1 MKITKLKFRCNIL
14 GRIIYFLFSV
24 SIKNKKVSIN
34 YKSSLFRFRNVV
46 NSNLGN
52 VLVNNIRF
60 KHEDDIL
67 LQSKMVN
74 PVNSFAIKVICVKR
88 KWYQLNV
95 KSVLKCG
102 SCIFIFQPAIQ
113 LLDAKNY
120 HNINLEQVIFP
131 LYNIEN
137 L

>member
-1 MKITKLKFRCNIL
+1 MKITKPKFRCSIS

-34 YKSSLFRFRNVV
+34 YKSSLFIFRNAV

-52 VLVNNIRF
+52 VLVNNTRF
-60 KHEDDIL
+60 THEDDIL
-67 LQSKMVN
+67 LQSKILKL
-74 PVNSFAIKVICVKR
+74 VNSFAIKIICVKR

-102 SCIFIFQPAIQ
+102 NCIFRFQPAIQ
-113 LLDAKNY
+113 LFDAKNY
-120 HNINLEQVIFP
+120 HNINLEQEIFP